1 MTVMLVELRTEEI
14 PAGYLDRALA
24 AFRDEVHKGMSDA
37 RIDHGEVGFLGTPRR
52 MTVFARDVVDRQ
64 PDRRETVQGPAE
76 KAAFDPDGKPT
87 RAVEGFARSQGVSVE
102 ALQVRETRKGRY
114 ICLDKVVEGKA
125 VAELLPDI
133 LTAAVS
139 RISFPKRMRWAARD
153 FTFARP
159 IRGILALLGD
169 RVLDW
174 ELSGVRAGNVTRGHP
189 FLAPESI
196 PLVCADVEAYISA
209 LHQAYVVVDP
219 TTRREAV
226 EASLHAAAEQ
236 AGGTYRDEGL
246 VAEVTHMVEYP
257 GVLEARF
264 DARFLELPAVVIE
277 AVLRT
282 HQRYFS
288 VLRPEGGLAE
298 TFLSVVDRPAEKF
311 EKIRDGNE
319 RVVRARLVDAEFFL
333 AEDSRTRL
341 VDRLESLDQVIFL
354 KGLGTLGDRVKRLR
368 PLARSLGMALH
379 GAETAERAERA
390 ANLAKCDLTT
400 NMVGEF
406 PELQGAMGEVYAR
419 TLDGEEPEVAAA
431 IREHYQ
437 PQGPED
443 DLPATP
449 TGNVVALADRLDLL
463 TGCFLKGLE
472 PSGSRDPYGLRR
484 AARGLLRI
492 LLAGEQS
499 LDLKKWIEKAASG
512 YSGLLAEADTPRGP
526 LASLGRYLRE
536 RIQAH
541 FIDQGMHH
549 DLVGAAVATDW
560 GDVKN
565 LEARLEA
572 LQAMQ
577 EDDRFP
583 ALVELVERTHN
594 ISKNLDKERPLR
606 PDLFTEAVE
615 QEVFDTYQALE
626 RPLCRAFSSGEYT
639 EGSWRYLE
647 GLGGLMQRY
656 FEEVFVNVEDPRVKH
671 NRWTLLR
678 AIHCLYRDHVADLSR
693 VPRPPAEKGQ

>member
-1 MTVMLVELRTEEI
+1 MTDMLVELLTEEI
-14 PAGYLDRALA
+14 PAGYLDRALG
-24 AFRDEVHKGMSDA
+24 AFKDEVHKGMSDA

-52 MTVFARDVVDRQ
+52 MTVFARDVVERQ
-64 PDRRETVQGPAE
+64 PDRKETVQGPAE
-76 KAAFDPDGKPT
+76 KAAFDADGKPT

-102 ALQVRETRKGRY
+102 ALQVRETQKGRY
-114 ICLDKVVEGKA
+114 VCLEKVVEGKA

-139 RISFPKRMRWAARD
+139 GIPFPKRMRWAARD

-174 ELSGVRAGNVTRGHP
+174 ELSGIRAVPMTRGHA

-196 PLVCADVEAYISA
+196 PLASADVEAYISA

-226 EASLHAAAEQ
+226 EASLHAAADQ

-298 TFLSVVDRPAEKF
+298 TFLSVVDRPAENF

-333 AEDSRTRL
+333 AEDSRSRL
-341 VDRLESLDQVIFL
+341 ADRLESLDQVIFL
-354 KGLGTLGDRVKRLR
+354 KGLGSLGDRVKRLK
-368 PLARSLGMALH
+368 PLARSLAMALF

-390 ANLAKCDLTT
+390 ANLAKCDLAT

-419 TLDGEEPEVAAA
+419 ILDGEEVEVATA

-437 PQGPED
+437 PRGPED

-449 TGNVVALADRLDLL
+449 TGKAVALADRLDLL

-472 PSGSRDPYGLRR
+472 PTGSRDPYGLRR
-484 AARGLLRI
+484 AALGLLRI
-492 LLAGEQS
+492 LLAGDQS
-499 LDLKKWIEKAASG
+499 LDLKKWIEKAASR
-512 YSGLLAEADTPRGP
+512 YDGLLPEAETPQGP

-541 FIDQGMHH
+541 FIDQGVHH
-549 DLVGAAVATDW
+549 HLVGAAVATDW

-572 LQAMQ
+572 LQVMQ
-577 EDDRFP
+577 EDERFP

-594 ISKNLDKERPLR
+594 ISKDLDKERPLR
-606 PDLFTEAVE
+606 PDLLIEAVE
-615 QEVFDTYQALE
+615 TEVFDTFQALE
-626 RPLCRAFSSGEYT
+626 EPVRRAFSAGDYT
-639 EGSWRYLE
+639 GGSWKYLE
-647 GLGGLMQRY
+647 GLGALMQRY
-656 FEEVFVNVEDPRVKH
+656 FEEVFVNVEDPRVKL

-678 AIHCLYRDHVADLSR
+678 AIHLLYRDHVADLSR
-693 VPRPPAEKGQ
+693 VPRASAEKGR